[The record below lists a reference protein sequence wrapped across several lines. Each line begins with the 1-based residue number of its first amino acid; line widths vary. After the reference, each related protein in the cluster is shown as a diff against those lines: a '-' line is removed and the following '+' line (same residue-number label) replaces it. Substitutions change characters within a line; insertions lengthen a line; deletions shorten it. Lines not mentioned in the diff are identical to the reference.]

1 MENKKQFAVKEWLG
15 KIEKDKLWRWLI
27 FLWLTLL
34 PFLCCAAY
42 CLKTGNSIRDMY
54 LPAGLWNDDIIY
66 FKEVEGIVKY
76 GMPQGYFGY
85 SDAHALVGSLS
96 VWSPVLLVPW
106 CIWGFLF
113 GWNYMS
119 PIWCNIVMMMAAMG
133 VFALLNKP
141 TGKQT
146 FWLSAFYIT
155 FIRLTRYALSVHV
168 ETTVYF
174 MIILILALVFYLRKK
189 ESRTAMGF
197 LLFLTVMLTWMRP
210 YYVVLLAIPA
220 YALGRKNK
228 KYLWGMLA
236 VFLAAV
242 GGYFLISKYLCAP
255 YLDGEGLLDVSW
267 LTTFFTDGFKAGVKN
282 ILHIFLY
289 SVDEFMKYLG
299 SAISNGSS
307 MGENAGITFAM
318 VFVCL
323 VYKLVTAVRS
333 GDQELRLRYGY
344 WVVYYVL
351 MFLAITYIFSIS
363 SGQKHLLGFGVIG
376 LFLLAMD
383 GMSEGKMWL
392 VTFVLSYLFLM
403 RTLDATSWNIPY
415 LDVNVQGELQKGEAV
430 LDEEIQVTTGG
441 PSYDN
446 TVIWV
451 FDDVVNGEYVFTNW
465 QMLYALPEGM
475 GINMCLFDTLATDL
489 SNVQS
494 KYVFVA
500 AGGRIDEH
508 CQRIQAKKVVEYGNS
523 IIYQLRD

>member
-1 MENKKQFAVKEWLG
+1 M
-15 KIEKDKLWRWLI
+15 
-27 FLWLTLL
+27 
-34 PFLCCAAY
+34 
-42 CLKTGNSIRDMY
+42 
-54 LPAGLWNDDIIY
+54 
-66 FKEVEGIVKY
+66 
-76 GMPQGYFGY
+76 
-85 SDAHALVGSLS
+85 
-96 VWSPVLLVPW
+96 
-106 CIWGFLF
+106 
-113 GWNYMS
+113 
-119 PIWCNIVMMMAAMG
+119 
-133 VFALLNKP
+133 
-141 TGKQT
+141 
-146 FWLSAFYIT
+146 
-155 FIRLTRYALSVHV
+155 
-168 ETTVYF
+168 
-174 MIILILALVFYLRKK
+174 
-189 ESRTAMGF
+189 
-197 LLFLTVMLTWMRP
+197 
-210 YYVVLLAIPA
+210 
-220 YALGRKNK
+220 
-228 KYLWGMLA
+228 
-236 VFLAAV
+236 
-242 GGYFLISKYLCAP
+242 ISKYLCAP
-255 YLDGEGLLDVSW
+255 YLDGEGLLNASW

-299 SAISNGSS
+299 SAISDGSS

-323 VYKLVTAVRS
+323 VYKLVGAVRA

-344 WVVYYVL
+344 WVIYYGL
-351 MFLAITYIFSIS
+351 MFLAITFIFRIS

-430 LDEEIQVTTGG
+430 LDEEIQVKAGG

-494 KYVFVA
+494 KYIFVA
-500 AGGRIDEH
+500 SGGRIDEH

-523 IIYQLRD
+523 IIYQLRE